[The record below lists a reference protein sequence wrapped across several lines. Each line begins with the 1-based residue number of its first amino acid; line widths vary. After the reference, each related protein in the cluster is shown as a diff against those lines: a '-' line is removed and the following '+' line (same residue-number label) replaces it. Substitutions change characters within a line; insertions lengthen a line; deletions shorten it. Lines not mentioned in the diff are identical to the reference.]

1 MSNLSDLLPAGV
13 SAKQITATDSGSG
26 IASKAPVILNS
37 DGTVTAVGE
46 TSNGNSAATAQLYSS
61 GISFYVAS
69 VIYDPDTQRIVMVY
83 SDAAASYYAY
93 MVVGTSSATGITW
106 GTPVAIETSGMANYI
121 STCYDTTNDRV
132 AVAYNKYNG
141 SNTGGYYAAYSIN
154 GATNTPTE
162 IATKVQYSTSI
173 QSFVALAFD
182 PVQNVIVSAST
193 QSLATKI
200 KVFRLGA
207 SSITLGNEANIPNSS
222 YSSGTINLLYEKN
235 LQKVIANYKDG
246 NNSSRLTTVVI
257 TPSGTGTPA
266 IGTENAWLTDNPS
279 SNNTMTFDETSGK
292 LLFTYRRNGSS
303 PTYRGAAKVGLASG
317 TSVTVDATETF
328 FTSTGQAREQSAGYD
343 ATAKK
348 IGLTYY
354 VHSSG
359 SETRF
364 VDATTSASD
373 YSVTFGTD
381 AAAYTAVTASGI
393 VTYNGRLPYDASVG
407 KMVYAFN
414 NSTTGY
420 SYTNMLTLAATT
432 TNVTNFV
439 GVADSA
445 ISASAAG
452 SIIVQGGTVTGP
464 TADVTVSQSLSSA
477 FLFGQDAPADPV
489 NSKAAAAGGN
499 NFLIAYE
506 VNDGATKG
514 ARVQAATVTTGN
526 LSYGSSAV
534 IGASTAFVY
543 NYSISYDS
551 TNDKFVVFWRN
562 QTDGYIYAAVVT
574 LTGNSVSYGATS
586 AVYSAVNVNRAG
598 SFSSTYDPDTDRVIL
613 GVCDD
618 SDNYAYSVVI
628 ELGTT
633 TIDTVGTPQK
643 IDSAS
648 ATAGYGKSIALC
660 YDTTENKVIATY
672 VYVGG
677 GGSYYLRVAA
687 GTVAGG
693 VSNSTTWG
701 SSSVVYSGDAD
712 RAAIAYNATDQRVVV
727 AYKQASDSKG
737 YSSVATVSGTTV
749 TANTPSIFFDA
760 ASGTLYIFGL
770 AHDAYVNEMAIYAR
784 ATAGDGFSGSIDT
797 AANTIV
803 WNAKFDVDGNAYNPP
818 QIAFNSNTNQ
828 TIISGAAGSK
838 ALSKSYIWTV
848 PGTITGQPLTTGT
861 KYYVT
866 STGTFSSSADTPSV
880 NAGLAIS
887 TTSLLLNGDS

>member
-1 MSNLSDLLPAGV
+1 MSNLSDLLPAGA

-26 IASKAPVILNS
+26 IASKKPVIMNAS
-37 DGTVTAVGE
+37 GTVTQVLGSTVVTSAGAESTFDSAAISSFVEATYDTANNKVVMIWRTSAAGDYGYAAVGTVSGTNISWGTRVAFNSGV
-46 TSNGNSAATAQLYSS
+46 TSMGRIDFDTNAGKVLIIFNSSITGSNIGYGIVGTVSGTSISFGTKVALHTREYNDAAIVYDSSANASLIVYADPGNSAYPTGKVATISGTSVSFGSAAVIASYGLQSVSLAYSTAASKSAVNMRDVHHGDQRAVVATIS
-61 GISFYVAS
+61 GTSVSFGAYTQAS
-69 VIYDPDTQRIVMVY
+69 SNYYHRNTAAYDVNADRVVFAGTTQG
-83 SDAAASYYAY
+83 ASYYGRCVVGTISGTSISFGTEVTFTTSTLAY
-93 MVVGTSSATGITW
+93 QKAVYDSLAKTINICYAIDAVSRLGEMVVGTVS
-106 GTPVAIETSGMANYI
+106 
-121 STCYDTTNDRV
+121 DTTIAFALPFQFHPNPTKELGAAFDSDTNQTIV
-132 AVAYNKYNG
+132 GYLGTSDYGEAKALV
-141 SNTGGYYAAYSIN
+141 TGRA
-154 GATNTPTE
+154 ATN
-162 IATKVQYSTSI
+162 
-173 QSFVALAFD
+173 
-182 PVQNVIVSAST
+182 
-193 QSLATKI
+193 
-200 KVFRLGA
+200 
-207 SSITLGNEANIPNSS
+207 
-222 YSSGTINLLYEKN
+222 
-235 LQKVIANYKDG
+235 
-246 NNSSRLTTVVI
+246 LT
-257 TPSGTGTPA
+257 A
-266 IGTENAWLTDNPS
+266 
-279 SNNTMTFDETSGK
+279 
-292 LLFTYRRNGSS
+292 
-303 PTYRGAAKVGLASG
+303 
-317 TSVTVDATETF
+317 
-328 FTSTGQAREQSAGYD
+328 QA
-343 ATAKK
+343 
-348 IGLTYY
+348 
-354 VHSSG
+354 
-359 SETRF
+359 
-364 VDATTSASD
+364 
-373 YSVTFGTD
+373 
-381 AAAYTAVTASGI
+381 
-393 VTYNGRLPYDASVG
+393 
-407 KMVYAFN
+407 
-414 NSTTGY
+414 
-420 SYTNMLTLAATT
+420 
-432 TNVTNFV
+432 FV

-760 ASGTLYIFGL
+760 ASGTLSIFGL

-784 ATAGDGFSGSIDT
+784 ASQGDAFSGSIDT

-803 WNAKFDVDGNAYNPP
+803 WNAKFDVDANAYNPP

-828 TIISGAAGSK
+828 TIISGGAGYKSQ
-838 ALSKSYIWTV
+838 SNSYIWTV
-848 PGTITGQPLTTGT
+848 PGTVTGQPLTTGT
-861 KYYVT
+861 KYFVT
-866 STGTFSSSADTPSV
+866 PSGGFSSTAGDPSV